1 MSIGPYRTSKRVR
14 TIYSVIA
21 SSNRLDI
28 LRILNSKGPLSYSEL
43 KTLAGFK
50 SKKESGKFAYHLRKL
65 VKQMLVTLN
74 RAERRYT
81 VTNLGRLILNL
92 TRQIEEQSVIES
104 GKIYV
109 RTSREMMEEFKP
121 DKILQALVK
130 EAGMPVDL
138 AQKMTSEAEARL
150 YKFQTSYLTAPL
162 IREIVNALLIE
173 HGYEEYRHKLTRIGL
188 PIHDVT
194 QMLNQHS
201 RSTNGVDSLVT
212 QTSKAVFSEYLLL
225 NQLSRD
231 VTDAHLSGDIHI
243 SNLGVWGLKPD
254 TVFINLNSLPSQGI
268 KVKGKLLNSIH
279 IAQAKN
285 FSESLSNIVLLTTEL
300 SKEINV
306 EIAYNNFI
314 DYIINFID
322 NKISGN
328 IKENIIQ
335 MFKMISQVVADNN
348 SPFVSLNL
356 TTTKDTKK
364 DEKQITKVE
373 KIILDSYESYL
384 QTVAIPKITLI
395 IHIGENNDNAEKEE
409 LLKKIFTINKKGGYI
424 AINGESKNNFSY
436 SGINK
441 SVIKNTAGGN
451 IVLHSVAINLPR
463 LAYESNKDN
472 TYFRAKVNLI
482 LKTAISALS
491 TRRSII
497 DNMIGK
503 GLLPLLNINTGIIS
517 NQKIPLIIN
526 LTGLDEAIDN
536 ILGTKTT
543 EKERG
548 KLAGK
553 ILDTA
558 MEEISNSSKKL
569 GEEFG
574 LSVITDGSG
583 KRFTNIDIEK
593 FGKGRV
599 ITKSNSNEY
608 QQSIILDFNEQ
619 AKINE
624 LYSYIKKYRGGYSIY
639 LDTTNMTMKDFLENY
654 KIISKKIMFFKYCRK
669 LKVCISCALKNTNN
683 TEKCV
688 NCNSTALQE
697 YPVR

>member
-1 MSIGPYRTSKRVR
+1 MPYKTSKRVR

-74 RAERRYT
+74 RSERRYN

-109 RTSREMMEEFKP
+109 RTSKEMMEEFKP

-194 QMLNQHS
+194 QMLKQS
-201 RSTNGVDSLVT
+201 TRSDNGVSSLVT
-212 QTSKAVFSEYLLL
+212 QTSKEVFSEYLLL

-254 TVFINLNSLPSQGI
+254 TVFVNLNSLPTQGI
-268 KVKGKLLNSIH
+268 KVKGKLLSSVKINK
-279 IAQAKN
+279 AEN
-285 FSESLSNIVLLTTEL
+285 FSDSIANMVLLTTEL

-314 DYIINFID
+314 EYITSFVD
-322 NKISGN
+322 NKMSSS
-328 IKENIIQ
+328 KDSLVQ
-335 MFKMISQVVADNN
+335 MFKMISQVVSDDT
-348 SPFVSLNL
+348 SPFVSINLNVQKNSKIDDKQL
-356 TTTKDTKK
+356 TKLYKL
-364 DEKQITKVE
+364 
-373 KIILDSYESYL
+373 ILESYEEYI
-384 QTVAIPKITLI
+384 QTIAIPKITLI
-395 IHIGENNDNAEKEE
+395 LPLSNSQNTEIS
-409 LLKKIFTINKKGGYI
+409 KKVFTIIKKGGYI
-424 AINGESKNNFSY
+424 AMNTDTKNNFSY
-436 SGINK
+436 TGINK
-441 SVIKNTAGGN
+441 SIIKNSAGGN
-451 IVLHSVAINLPR
+451 IILHAVSINLPR
-463 LAYESNKDN
+463 LAYESNKDD

-491 TRRSII
+491 TRREII
-497 DNMIGK
+497 DDMTGK

-517 NQKIPLIIN
+517 SQKIPLVIN
-526 LTGLDEAIDN
+526 FTGLDEAIYSL
-536 ILGTKTT
+536 LGTKSTS
-543 EKERG
+543 KERG

-553 ILDTA
+553 IIDTA
-558 MEEISNSSKKL
+558 MEEITNSGKRL

-574 LSVITDGSG
+574 LSSIVDDSA

-593 FGKGRV
+593 FGKARV
-599 ITKSNSNEY
+599 INKADSREY
-608 QQSIILDFNEQ
+608 QQSIILDLDEQ
-619 AKINE
+619 EKIDEMNG
-624 LYSYIKKYRGGYSIY
+624 YISKFKGGYSVYI
-639 LDTTNMTMKDFLENY
+639 DTSNLTIKNFQEMTNK
-654 KIISKKIMFFKYCRK
+654 ISKKVGFFKYYCK
-669 LKVCISCALKNTNN
+669 LRVCISCAYKNVYN
-683 TEKCV
+683 TEKCS
-688 NCNSTALQE
+688 NCNSTSLQE
-697 YPVR
+697 YPVN

>member
-1 MSIGPYRTSKRVR
+1 MPYKTSKRVR

-21 SSNRLDI
+21 SENRLDI

-74 RAERRYT
+74 RSERRYN

-109 RTSREMMEEFKP
+109 GTSKEMMEEFKP

-194 QMLNQHS
+194 QMLKQS
-201 RSTNGVDSLVT
+201 TRSDNGVSSLVT
-212 QTSKAVFSEYLLL
+212 QTSKEVFSEYLLL

-254 TVFINLNSLPSQGI
+254 TIFVNLSSLPTQGI
-268 KVKGKLLNSIH
+268 KVKGKLLSSVKINK
-279 IAQAKN
+279 AEN
-285 FSESLSNIVLLTTEL
+285 FSDSIANMVLLTTEL

-314 DYIINFID
+314 DYITSFVD
-322 NKISGN
+322 NKMSN
-328 IKENIIQ
+328 SKDSLIQ
-335 MFKMISQVVADNN
+335 MFKMISQVVSDDT
-348 SPFVSLNL
+348 SPFVSINLNVQKNSKIDDKQL
-356 TTTKDTKK
+356 TKLHKL
-364 DEKQITKVE
+364 
-373 KIILDSYESYL
+373 ILESYEEYI
-384 QTVAIPKITLI
+384 QTIAIPKITLI
-395 IHIGENNDNAEKEE
+395 LPLSNSQDTEIS
-409 LLKKIFTINKKGGYI
+409 KKVFTIIKKGGYI
-424 AINGESKNNFSY
+424 AINADTKNNFSY
-436 SGINK
+436 TGINK
-441 SVIKNTAGGN
+441 SMIKNSAGGN
-451 IVLHSVAINLPR
+451 IILHAVSINLPR
-463 LAYESNKDN
+463 LAYESNKDD

-491 TRRSII
+491 TRREII
-497 DNMIGK
+497 DDMTGK

-517 NQKIPLIIN
+517 SQKIPLVIN
-526 LTGLDEAIDN
+526 FTGLDEAIYSL
-536 ILGTKTT
+536 LGTKSSS
-543 EKERG
+543 KERG

-553 ILDTA
+553 IIDTA
-558 MEEISNSSKKL
+558 MEEITNSGKRL

-574 LSVITDGSG
+574 LSSIVDDSA
-583 KRFTNIDIEK
+583 KRFANIDIEK
-593 FGKGRV
+593 FGKARV
-599 ITKSNSNEY
+599 INKANSREY
-608 QQSIILDFNEQ
+608 QQSIILDLDEQ
-619 AKINE
+619 EKIDEMNG
-624 LYSYIKKYRGGYSIY
+624 YISKFKGGYSVYI
-639 LDTTNMTMKDFLENY
+639 DTSNLTIKNFQEMTNK
-654 KIISKKIMFFKYCRK
+654 ISKKVGFFKYHCK
-669 LKVCISCALKNTNN
+669 LRVCISCAYKNVYN
-683 TEKCV
+683 TEKCS
-688 NCNSTALQE
+688 NCNSTSLQE
-697 YPVR
+697 YPVN

>member
-1 MSIGPYRTSKRVR
+1 MPYKTSKRVR

-74 RAERRYT
+74 RSERRYN

-109 RTSREMMEEFKP
+109 RTSKEMMEEFKP

-194 QMLNQHS
+194 QMLKQS
-201 RSTNGVDSLVT
+201 TRSDNGVSSLVT
-212 QTSKAVFSEYLLL
+212 QTSKEVFSEYLLL

-254 TVFINLNSLPSQGI
+254 TVFVNLSSLPSQGI
-268 KVKGKLLNSIH
+268 KVKGKLLSSVKINKAESFSDSI
-279 IAQAKN
+279 
-285 FSESLSNIVLLTTEL
+285 SNMVLLTTEL
-300 SKEINV
+300 SKEINT

-314 DYIINFID
+314 DYITDFVD
-322 NKISGN
+322 NKTSSAKN
-328 IKENIIQ
+328 SLVQ
-335 MFKMISQVVADNN
+335 MFKMISQVVSDDT
-348 SPFVSLNL
+348 SPFVSMNLNVQKNSKIDDKQL
-356 TTTKDTKK
+356 TKLHKL
-364 DEKQITKVE
+364 
-373 KIILDSYESYL
+373 ILESYEEYIQSI
-384 QTVAIPKITLI
+384 AIPKITLI
-395 IHIGENNDNAEKEE
+395 LPLTNSQNPEIS
-409 LLKKIFTINKKGGYI
+409 KKVFTIIKKGGYI
-424 AINGESKNNFSY
+424 AINADTKNNFSY
-436 SGINK
+436 TGINK
-441 SVIKNTAGGN
+441 SMVKNSAGGN
-451 IVLHSVAINLPR
+451 IILHAVSINLPR
-463 LAYESNKDN
+463 LAYESNKDD

-491 TRRSII
+491 TRREII
-497 DNMIGK
+497 DDMTGK

-517 NQKIPLIIN
+517 SQKIPLIIN
-526 LTGLDEAIDN
+526 FTGLDEAIDGL
-536 ILGTKTT
+536 LGTKSTS
-543 EKERG
+543 KERG

-553 ILDTA
+553 IIDTA
-558 MEEISNSSKKL
+558 MEEITNSGKRL
-569 GEEFG
+569 NEEFG
-574 LSVITDGSG
+574 LSSIVDDSAE
-583 KRFTNIDIEK
+583 RFTNIDIEK
-593 FGKGRV
+593 FGKARV
-599 ITKSNSNEY
+599 IKEY
-608 QQSIILDFNEQ
+608 QQSRILDLDEQ
-619 AKINE
+619 EKIDEMN
-624 LYSYIKKYRGGYSIY
+624 SYISKFKGGYSVYI
-639 LDTTNMTMKDFLENY
+639 DTSNSTIKNFQEMTSK
-654 KIISKKIMFFKYCRK
+654 ISKKVGFFKYHCK
-669 LKVCISCALKNTNN
+669 LKVCISCAYKNVYN
-683 TEKCV
+683 TEKCS
-688 NCNSTALQE
+688 NCNSTSLQE
-697 YPVR
+697 YPVN

>member
-1 MSIGPYRTSKRVR
+1 MPYKTSKRVR

-74 RAERRYT
+74 RSERRYN

-109 RTSREMMEEFKP
+109 RTSKEMMEEFKP

-194 QMLNQHS
+194 QMLKQS
-201 RSTNGVDSLVT
+201 TRSDNGVSSLVT
-212 QTSKAVFSEYLLL
+212 QTSKEVFSEYLLL

-254 TVFINLNSLPSQGI
+254 TIFVNLSSLPTQGI
-268 KVKGKLLNSIH
+268 KVKGKLLSSVKINK
-279 IAQAKN
+279 AEN
-285 FSESLSNIVLLTTEL
+285 FSDSIANMVLLTTEL

-314 DYIINFID
+314 DYITSFVD
-322 NKISGN
+322 NKMSSS
-328 IKENIIQ
+328 KDSLIQ
-335 MFKMISQVVADNN
+335 MFKMISQVVSDDT
-348 SPFVSLNL
+348 SPFVSINLNVQKNSKIDDKQL
-356 TTTKDTKK
+356 TKLHKL
-364 DEKQITKVE
+364 
-373 KIILDSYESYL
+373 ILESYEEYI
-384 QTVAIPKITLI
+384 QTIAIPKITLI
-395 IHIGENNDNAEKEE
+395 LPLSNSQDTEIS
-409 LLKKIFTINKKGGYI
+409 KKVFTIIKKGGYI
-424 AINGESKNNFSY
+424 AINADTKNNFSY
-436 SGINK
+436 TGINK
-441 SVIKNTAGGN
+441 SMIKNSAGGN
-451 IVLHSVAINLPR
+451 IILHAVSINLPR
-463 LAYESNKDN
+463 LAYESNKDD

-491 TRRSII
+491 TRREII
-497 DNMIGK
+497 DDMTGK

-517 NQKIPLIIN
+517 SQKIPLVIN
-526 LTGLDEAIDN
+526 FTGLDEAIYSL
-536 ILGTKTT
+536 LGTKSSS
-543 EKERG
+543 KERG

-553 ILDTA
+553 IIDTA
-558 MEEISNSSKKL
+558 MEEITNSGKRL

-574 LSVITDGSG
+574 LSSIVDDSA
-583 KRFTNIDIEK
+583 KRFAYIDIEK
-593 FGKGRV
+593 FGKARV
-599 ITKSNSNEY
+599 INKANSREY
-608 QQSIILDFNEQ
+608 QQSIILDLDEQ
-619 AKINE
+619 EKIDEMNG
-624 LYSYIKKYRGGYSIY
+624 YISKFKGGYSVYI
-639 LDTTNMTMKDFLENY
+639 DTSNSTIKNFQEMTNK
-654 KIISKKIMFFKYCRK
+654 ISKKVGFFKYHCK
-669 LKVCISCALKNTNN
+669 LRVCISCAYKNVYN
-683 TEKCV
+683 TEKCS
-688 NCNSTALQE
+688 NCNSTSLQE
-697 YPVR
+697 YPVN

>member
-1 MSIGPYRTSKRVR
+1 MSTMPYKTSKRVR

-74 RAERRYT
+74 RSERRYN

-109 RTSREMMEEFKP
+109 RTSKEMMEEFKP

-194 QMLNQHS
+194 QMLKQS
-201 RSTNGVDSLVT
+201 TRSDNGVSSLVT
-212 QTSKAVFSEYLLL
+212 QTSKEVFSEYLLL

-231 VTDAHLSGDIHI
+231 VTDKHLSGDIHI

-254 TVFINLNSLPSQGI
+254 TAFVNLSSLPTQGI
-268 KVKGKLLNSIH
+268 KVKGKLLSSVKINKAENLSDSIT
-279 IAQAKN
+279 
-285 FSESLSNIVLLTTEL
+285 NIVLLTTEL

-306 EIAYNNFI
+306 EIAYKNFI
-314 DYIINFID
+314 DYIISFID
-322 NKISGN
+322 NKASN
-328 IKENIIQ
+328 SKDNLVQ
-335 MFKMISQVVADNN
+335 MFKMISQVVSDGT

-356 TTTKDTKK
+356 NVQKNSKI
-364 DEKQITKVE
+364 ENKQLVKLY
-373 KIILDSYESYL
+373 KLILESYEEYI
-384 QTVAIPKITLI
+384 QTIAIPKITLI
-395 IHIGENNDNAEKEE
+395 LPLIDSQNPE
-409 LLKKIFTINKKGGYI
+409 LSKKLFTIIKKGGYI
-424 AINGESKNNFSY
+424 AINNDVKNNFSY
-436 SGINK
+436 TGINK
-441 SVIKNTAGGN
+441 SMIKNSAGGN
-451 IVLHSVAINLPR
+451 IVLHAVSINLPR
-463 LAYESNKDN
+463 LAYESNKDD

-491 TRRSII
+491 TRREII
-497 DNMIGK
+497 DDMTGK

-517 NQKIPLIIN
+517 SQKIPLIIN
-526 LTGLDEAIDN
+526 FTGLDEAIDSL
-536 ILGTKTT
+536 LGTKSTS
-543 EKERG
+543 KERG

-553 ILDTA
+553 IIDTA
-558 MEEISNSSKKL
+558 MEEITNSGKKL
-569 GEEFG
+569 GEELG
-574 LSVITDGSG
+574 LSSIVDDSA
-583 KRFTNIDIEK
+583 KRFIDIDIEK
-593 FGKGRV
+593 FGKARV
-599 ITKSNSNEY
+599 INKSDSKEY
-608 QQSIILDFNEQ
+608 QQSIILDLDEQ
-619 AKINE
+619 EKINE
-624 LYSYIKKYRGGYSIY
+624 VNTYVNKFKGGYSIY
-639 LDTTNMTMKDFLENY
+639 VDTTNSTIKNFQEITN
-654 KIISKKIMFFKYCRK
+654 KISQKIGFFKYHCR
-669 LKVCISCALKNTNN
+669 LKVCISCAYKNIHNA
-683 TEKCV
+683 EKCG
-688 NCNSTALQE
+688 NCNSTSLRE
-697 YPVR
+697 YPVN

>member
-1 MSIGPYRTSKRVR
+1 MPYKTSKRVR

-74 RAERRYT
+74 RSERRYN

-109 RTSREMMEEFKP
+109 RTSKEMMEEFKP

-194 QMLNQHS
+194 QMLKQS
-201 RSTNGVDSLVT
+201 TRSDNGVSSLVT
-212 QTSKAVFSEYLLL
+212 QTSKEVFSEYLLL

-254 TVFINLNSLPSQGI
+254 TIFVNLSSLPTQGI
-268 KVKGKLLNSIH
+268 KVKGKLLSSVKINK
-279 IAQAKN
+279 AEN
-285 FSESLSNIVLLTTEL
+285 FSDSIANMVLLTTEL

-314 DYIINFID
+314 DYITSFVD
-322 NKISGN
+322 NKMSSS
-328 IKENIIQ
+328 KDSLIQ
-335 MFKMISQVVADNN
+335 MFKMISQVVSDDT
-348 SPFVSLNL
+348 SPFVSINLNVQKNSKIDDKQL
-356 TTTKDTKK
+356 TKLHKL
-364 DEKQITKVE
+364 
-373 KIILDSYESYL
+373 ILESYEEYI
-384 QTVAIPKITLI
+384 QTIAIPKITLI
-395 IHIGENNDNAEKEE
+395 LPLSNSQNTEIS
-409 LLKKIFTINKKGGYI
+409 KKVFTIIKKGGYI
-424 AINGESKNNFSY
+424 AINADTKNNFSY
-436 SGINK
+436 TGINK
-441 SVIKNTAGGN
+441 SMIKNSAGGN
-451 IVLHSVAINLPR
+451 IILHAVSINLPR
-463 LAYESNKDN
+463 LAYESNKDD

-491 TRRSII
+491 TRREII
-497 DNMIGK
+497 DDMTGK

-517 NQKIPLIIN
+517 SQKIPLVIN
-526 LTGLDEAIDN
+526 FTGLDEAIYSL
-536 ILGTKTT
+536 LGTKSSS
-543 EKERG
+543 KERG

-553 ILDTA
+553 IIDTA
-558 MEEISNSSKKL
+558 MEEITKSGKRL

-574 LSVITDGSG
+574 LSSIVDDSA
-583 KRFTNIDIEK
+583 KRFANIDIEK
-593 FGKGRV
+593 FGKARV
-599 ITKSNSNEY
+599 INKANSREY
-608 QQSIILDFNEQ
+608 QQSIILDLDEQ
-619 AKINE
+619 EKIDEMNG
-624 LYSYIKKYRGGYSIY
+624 YINKFKGGYSVYI
-639 LDTTNMTMKDFLENY
+639 DTSNSTIKNFQEMTNK
-654 KIISKKIMFFKYCRK
+654 ISKKVGFFKYHCK
-669 LKVCISCALKNTNN
+669 LRVCISCAYKNVYN
-683 TEKCV
+683 TEKCS
-688 NCNSTALQE
+688 NCNSTSLQE
-697 YPVR
+697 YPVN

>member
-1 MSIGPYRTSKRVR
+1 MPYKTSKRVR

-74 RAERRYT
+74 RSERRYN

-109 RTSREMMEEFKP
+109 RTSKEMMEEFKP

-194 QMLNQHS
+194 QMLKQS
-201 RSTNGVDSLVT
+201 TRSDNGVSSLVT
-212 QTSKAVFSEYLLL
+212 QTSKEVFSEYLLL

-254 TVFINLNSLPSQGI
+254 TIFVNLSSLPTQGI
-268 KVKGKLLNSIH
+268 KVKGKLLSSVKINK
-279 IAQAKN
+279 AEN
-285 FSESLSNIVLLTTEL
+285 FSDSIANMVLLTTEL

-314 DYIINFID
+314 DYITSFVD
-322 NKISGN
+322 NKMSSS
-328 IKENIIQ
+328 KDSLIQ
-335 MFKMISQVVADNN
+335 MFKMISQVVSDDT
-348 SPFVSLNL
+348 SPFVSINLNVQKNSKIDDKQL
-356 TTTKDTKK
+356 TKLHKL
-364 DEKQITKVE
+364 
-373 KIILDSYESYL
+373 ILESYEEYI
-384 QTVAIPKITLI
+384 QTIAIPKITLI
-395 IHIGENNDNAEKEE
+395 LPLSNSQDTEIS
-409 LLKKIFTINKKGGYI
+409 KKVFTIIKKGGYI
-424 AINGESKNNFSY
+424 AINADTKNNFSY
-436 SGINK
+436 TGINK
-441 SVIKNTAGGN
+441 SMIKNSAGGN
-451 IVLHSVAINLPR
+451 IILHAVSINLPR
-463 LAYESNKDN
+463 LAYESNKDD

-491 TRRSII
+491 TRREII
-497 DNMIGK
+497 DDMTGK

-517 NQKIPLIIN
+517 SQKIPLVIN
-526 LTGLDEAIDN
+526 FTGLDEAIYSL
-536 ILGTKTT
+536 LGTKSSS
-543 EKERG
+543 KERG

-553 ILDTA
+553 IIDTA
-558 MEEISNSSKKL
+558 MEEITNSGKRL

-574 LSVITDGSG
+574 LSSIVDDSA
-583 KRFTNIDIEK
+583 KRFANIDIEK
-593 FGKGRV
+593 FGKARV
-599 ITKSNSNEY
+599 INKANSREY
-608 QQSIILDFNEQ
+608 QQSIILDLDEQ
-619 AKINE
+619 ERIDEMNG
-624 LYSYIKKYRGGYSIY
+624 YISKFKGGYSVYI
-639 LDTTNMTMKDFLENY
+639 DTSNSTIKNFQEMTNK
-654 KIISKKIMFFKYCRK
+654 ISKKVGFFKYHCK
-669 LKVCISCALKNTNN
+669 LRVCISCAYKNVYN
-683 TEKCV
+683 TEKCS
-688 NCNSTALQE
+688 NCNSTSLQE
-697 YPVR
+697 YPVN

>member
-1 MSIGPYRTSKRVR
+1 MPYKTSKRVR

-74 RAERRYT
+74 RSERRYN

-109 RTSREMMEEFKP
+109 RTSKEMMEEFKP

-194 QMLNQHS
+194 QMLKQS
-201 RSTNGVDSLVT
+201 TRSDNGVSSLVT
-212 QTSKAVFSEYLLL
+212 QTSKEVFSEYLLL

-254 TVFINLNSLPSQGI
+254 TVFVNLSSLPTQGI
-268 KVKGKLLNSIH
+268 KVKGKLLSSVKINK
-279 IAQAKN
+279 AEN
-285 FSESLSNIVLLTTEL
+285 FSDSIANIVLLTTEL

-314 DYIINFID
+314 EYITSFVD
-322 NKISGN
+322 NKTASS
-328 IKENIIQ
+328 KDSLVQ
-335 MFKMISQVVADNN
+335 MFKMISQVVSDDT
-348 SPFVSLNL
+348 SPFVSINLNVQKNSKIDDKQL
-356 TTTKDTKK
+356 TKLHKW
-364 DEKQITKVE
+364 
-373 KIILDSYESYL
+373 ILDSYEEYI
-384 QTVAIPKITLI
+384 QTIAIPKITLI
-395 IHIGENNDNAEKEE
+395 LPLIDSE
-409 LLKKIFTINKKGGYI
+409 LSKKVFTIIKKGGYI
-424 AINGESKNNFSY
+424 AINTDVKNNFSY
-436 SGINK
+436 TGINK
-441 SVIKNTAGGN
+441 SMIKNSAGGN
-451 IVLHSVAINLPR
+451 IILHAVSINLPR
-463 LAYESNKDN
+463 LAYESNKDD

-491 TRRSII
+491 TRREII
-497 DNMIGK
+497 DDMTCK

-517 NQKIPLIIN
+517 SQKIPLIIN
-526 LTGLDEAIDN
+526 FTGLDEAIDGL
-536 ILGTKTT
+536 LGTKSTL
-543 EKERG
+543 KERG

-553 ILDTA
+553 IIDTA
-558 MEEISNSSKKL
+558 MEEITNSGKKL

-574 LSVITDGSG
+574 LSSIGDDSA

-593 FGKGRV
+593 FGKARV
-599 ITKSNSNEY
+599 INNSDSKEY
-608 QQSIILDFNEQ
+608 QQSIILDLDEQ
-619 AKINE
+619 ERIDEIN
-624 LYSYIKKYRGGYSIY
+624 SYVNKFKGGYSVYVETSNSTVKNFQEI
-639 LDTTNMTMKDFLENY
+639 TNK
-654 KIISKKIMFFKYCRK
+654 ISKKIGFFKYHCK
-669 LKVCISCALKNTNN
+669 LKVCIACAHKNIYN
-683 TEKCV
+683 TEKCS
-688 NCNSTALQE
+688 NCNSTSLQE
-697 YPVR
+697 YPVN

>member
-1 MSIGPYRTSKRVR
+1 MPYKTSKRVR

-74 RAERRYT
+74 RSERRYN

-109 RTSREMMEEFKP
+109 RTSKEMMEEFKP

-194 QMLNQHS
+194 QMLKQS
-201 RSTNGVDSLVT
+201 TRSDNGVSSLVT
-212 QTSKAVFSEYLLL
+212 QTSKEVFSEYLLL

-254 TVFINLNSLPSQGI
+254 TIFVNLSSLPTQGI
-268 KVKGKLLNSIH
+268 KIKGKLLSSVKINK
-279 IAQAKN
+279 AEN
-285 FSESLSNIVLLTTEL
+285 FSDSIANMVLLTTEL

-314 DYIINFID
+314 DYITSFVD
-322 NKISGN
+322 NKMSN
-328 IKENIIQ
+328 SKDSLIQ
-335 MFKMISQVVADNN
+335 MFEMISQVVSDDT
-348 SPFVSLNL
+348 SPFVSINLNVQKNSKIDDKQL
-356 TTTKDTKK
+356 TKLHKL
-364 DEKQITKVE
+364 
-373 KIILDSYESYL
+373 ILESYEEYI
-384 QTVAIPKITLI
+384 QTIAIPKITLI
-395 IHIGENNDNAEKEE
+395 LPLSNSQDTEIS
-409 LLKKIFTINKKGGYI
+409 KKVFTIIKKGGYI
-424 AINGESKNNFSY
+424 AINADTKNNFSY
-436 SGINK
+436 TGINK
-441 SVIKNTAGGN
+441 SIIKNSAGGN
-451 IVLHSVAINLPR
+451 IILHAVSINLPR
-463 LAYESNKDN
+463 LAYESNKDD

-491 TRRSII
+491 TRREII
-497 DNMIGK
+497 DDMTGK

-517 NQKIPLIIN
+517 SQKIPLVIN
-526 LTGLDEAIDN
+526 FTGLDEAIYSL
-536 ILGTKTT
+536 LGTKSSS
-543 EKERG
+543 KERG

-553 ILDTA
+553 IIDTA
-558 MEEISNSSKKL
+558 MEENTNSGKRL

-574 LSVITDGSG
+574 LSSIVDDSA
-583 KRFTNIDIEK
+583 KRFANIDIGK
-593 FGKGRV
+593 FGKARV
-599 ITKSNSNEY
+599 INKANSREY
-608 QQSIILDFNEQ
+608 QQSIILDLDEQ
-619 AKINE
+619 ERIDEMNG
-624 LYSYIKKYRGGYSIY
+624 YISKFKGGYSVYI
-639 LDTTNMTMKDFLENY
+639 DTSNSTIKNFQEMTNK
-654 KIISKKIMFFKYCRK
+654 ISKKVGFFKYHCK
-669 LKVCISCALKNTNN
+669 LRVCISCAYKNVYN
-683 TEKCV
+683 TEKCS
-688 NCNSTALQE
+688 NCNSTSLQE
-697 YPVR
+697 YPVN

>member
-1 MSIGPYRTSKRVR
+1 MPYKTSKRVR

-74 RAERRYT
+74 RSERRYN

-109 RTSREMMEEFKP
+109 RTSKEMMEEFKP

-194 QMLNQHS
+194 QMLKQS
-201 RSTNGVDSLVT
+201 TRSDNGVSSLVT
-212 QTSKAVFSEYLLL
+212 QTSKEVFSEYLLL

-254 TVFINLNSLPSQGI
+254 TAFVNLSSLPVQGI
-268 KVKGKLLNSIH
+268 KVKGKLLSSVKINK
-279 IAQAKN
+279 AEN
-285 FSESLSNIVLLTTEL
+285 FSDSIANIVLLTTEL
-300 SKEINV
+300 SKEINI

-322 NKISGN
+322 NKASN
-328 IKENIIQ
+328 SKDSLVQ
-335 MFKMISQVVADNN
+335 MFKMISQVVSDGT

-356 TTTKDTKK
+356 NVQKNSKI
-364 DEKQITKVE
+364 ENKQLVKLY
-373 KIILDSYESYL
+373 KLILESYEEYI
-384 QTVAIPKITLI
+384 QTIAIPKITLI
-395 IHIGENNDNAEKEE
+395 LPLIDSKNPE
-409 LLKKIFTINKKGGYI
+409 LSKKLFTIIKKGGYI
-424 AINGESKNNFSY
+424 AINNDVKNNFSY
-436 SGINK
+436 TGINK
-441 SVIKNTAGGN
+441 SMIKNSAGGN
-451 IVLHSVAINLPR
+451 IVLHAVSINLPR
-463 LAYESNKDN
+463 LAYESNKDD

-491 TRRSII
+491 TRREII
-497 DNMIGK
+497 DDMTGK

-517 NQKIPLIIN
+517 SQKIPLIIN
-526 LTGLDEAIDN
+526 FTGLDEAIDSL
-536 ILGTKTT
+536 LGTKSTS
-543 EKERG
+543 KERG
-548 KLAGK
+548 KLSGK
-553 ILDTA
+553 IIDTA
-558 MEEISNSSKKL
+558 MEEITNSGKKL

-574 LSVITDGSG
+574 LSSIVDDSA
-583 KRFTNIDIEK
+583 KRFTDIDIEK
-593 FGKGRV
+593 FGKARV
-599 ITKSNSNEY
+599 INKSDSKEY
-608 QQSIILDFNEQ
+608 QQSIILDLDEQ
-619 AKINE
+619 EKINE
-624 LYSYIKKYRGGYSIY
+624 VNTYVNKFKGGYSVYI
-639 LDTTNMTMKDFLENY
+639 DTTNSTIKNFQEITN
-654 KIISKKIMFFKYCRK
+654 KISQKIGFFKYHCK
-669 LKVCISCALKNTNN
+669 LKVCISCAYKNIHN
-683 TEKCV
+683 TEKCS
-688 NCNSTALQE
+688 NCNSTSLQE
-697 YPVR
+697 YPVN

>member
-1 MSIGPYRTSKRVR
+1 MPYKTSKRVR

-74 RAERRYT
+74 RSERRYN

-109 RTSREMMEEFKP
+109 RTSKEMMEEFKP

-194 QMLNQHS
+194 QMLKQS
-201 RSTNGVDSLVT
+201 TRSDNGVSSLVT
-212 QTSKAVFSEYLLL
+212 QTSKEVFSEYLLL

-254 TVFINLNSLPSQGI
+254 TIFVNLSSLPTQGI
-268 KVKGKLLNSIH
+268 KVKGKLLSSVKINK
-279 IAQAKN
+279 AEN
-285 FSESLSNIVLLTTEL
+285 FSDSIANMVLLTTEL

-314 DYIINFID
+314 DYITSFVD
-322 NKISGN
+322 NKMSN
-328 IKENIIQ
+328 SKDSLIQ
-335 MFKMISQVVADNN
+335 MFKMISQVVSDDT
-348 SPFVSLNL
+348 SPFVSINLNVQKNSKIDDKQL
-356 TTTKDTKK
+356 TKLHKL
-364 DEKQITKVE
+364 
-373 KIILDSYESYL
+373 ILESYEEYI
-384 QTVAIPKITLI
+384 QTIAIPKITLI
-395 IHIGENNDNAEKEE
+395 LPLSNSQDTEIS
-409 LLKKIFTINKKGGYI
+409 KKVFTIIKKGGYI
-424 AINGESKNNFSY
+424 AINADTKNNFSY
-436 SGINK
+436 TGINK
-441 SVIKNTAGGN
+441 SMIKNSAGGN
-451 IVLHSVAINLPR
+451 IILHAVSINLPR
-463 LAYESNKDN
+463 LAYESNKDD

-491 TRRSII
+491 TRREII
-497 DNMIGK
+497 DDMTGK

-517 NQKIPLIIN
+517 SQKIPLVIN
-526 LTGLDEAIDN
+526 FTGLDEAIYSL
-536 ILGTKTT
+536 LGTKSSS
-543 EKERG
+543 KERG

-553 ILDTA
+553 IIDTA
-558 MEEISNSSKKL
+558 MEEITNSGKRL

-574 LSVITDGSG
+574 LSSIVDDSA
-583 KRFTNIDIEK
+583 KRFANIDIEK
-593 FGKGRV
+593 FGKARV
-599 ITKSNSNEY
+599 INKANSREY
-608 QQSIILDFNEQ
+608 QQSIILDLDEQ
-619 AKINE
+619 EKIDEMNG
-624 LYSYIKKYRGGYSIY
+624 YISKFKGGYSVYI
-639 LDTTNMTMKDFLENY
+639 DTSNSTIKNFQEMTNK
-654 KIISKKIMFFKYCRK
+654 ISKKVGFFKYHCK
-669 LKVCISCALKNTNN
+669 LRVCISCAYKNVYN
-683 TEKCV
+683 TEKCS
-688 NCNSTALQE
+688 NCNSTSLQE
-697 YPVR
+697 YPVN

>member
-1 MSIGPYRTSKRVR
+1 MPYKTSKRVR

-74 RAERRYT
+74 RSERRYN

-109 RTSREMMEEFKP
+109 RTSKEMMEEFKP

-194 QMLNQHS
+194 QMLKQS
-201 RSTNGVDSLVT
+201 TRSDNGVSSLVT
-212 QTSKAVFSEYLLL
+212 QTSKEVFSEYLLL

-254 TVFINLNSLPSQGI
+254 TIFVNLSSLPTQGI
-268 KVKGKLLNSIH
+268 KVKGKLLSSVKINK
-279 IAQAKN
+279 AEN
-285 FSESLSNIVLLTTEL
+285 FSDSIANMVLLTTEL

-314 DYIINFID
+314 DYITSFVD
-322 NKISGN
+322 NKMSN
-328 IKENIIQ
+328 SKDSLIQ
-335 MFKMISQVVADNN
+335 MFKMISQVVSDDT
-348 SPFVSLNL
+348 SPFVSINLNVQKNSKIDDKQL
-356 TTTKDTKK
+356 TKLHKL
-364 DEKQITKVE
+364 
-373 KIILDSYESYL
+373 ILESYEEYI
-384 QTVAIPKITLI
+384 QTIAIPKITLI
-395 IHIGENNDNAEKEE
+395 LPLSNSQNTEIS
-409 LLKKIFTINKKGGYI
+409 KKVFTIIKKGGYI
-424 AINGESKNNFSY
+424 AINADTKNNFSY
-436 SGINK
+436 TGINK
-441 SVIKNTAGGN
+441 SMIKNSAGGN
-451 IVLHSVAINLPR
+451 IILHAVSINLPR
-463 LAYESNKDN
+463 LAYESNKDD

-491 TRRSII
+491 TRREII
-497 DNMIGK
+497 DDMTGK

-517 NQKIPLIIN
+517 SQKIPLVIN
-526 LTGLDEAIDN
+526 FTGLDEAIYSL
-536 ILGTKTT
+536 LGTKSSS
-543 EKERG
+543 KERG

-553 ILDTA
+553 IIDTA
-558 MEEISNSSKKL
+558 MEEITNSGKRL

-574 LSVITDGSG
+574 LSSIVDDSA
-583 KRFTNIDIEK
+583 KRFANIDIEK
-593 FGKGRV
+593 FGKARV
-599 ITKSNSNEY
+599 INKANSREY
-608 QQSIILDFNEQ
+608 QQSIILDLDEQ
-619 AKINE
+619 EKIDEMNG
-624 LYSYIKKYRGGYSIY
+624 YINKFKGGYSVYI
-639 LDTTNMTMKDFLENY
+639 DTSNSTIKNFQEMTNK
-654 KIISKKIMFFKYCRK
+654 ISKKVGFFKYHCK
-669 LKVCISCALKNTNN
+669 LRVCISCAYKNVYN
-683 TEKCV
+683 TEKCS
-688 NCNSTALQE
+688 NCNSTSLQE
-697 YPVR
+697 YPVN

>member
-1 MSIGPYRTSKRVR
+1 MPYKTSKRVR

-74 RAERRYT
+74 RSERRYN

-109 RTSREMMEEFKP
+109 RTSKEMMEEFKP

-194 QMLNQHS
+194 QMLKQS
-201 RSTNGVDSLVT
+201 TRSDNGVSSLVT
-212 QTSKAVFSEYLLL
+212 QTSKEVFSEYLLL

-254 TVFINLNSLPSQGI
+254 TIFVNLSSLPTQGI
-268 KVKGKLLNSIH
+268 KIKGKLLSSVKINK
-279 IAQAKN
+279 AEN
-285 FSESLSNIVLLTTEL
+285 FSDSIANMVLLTTEL

-314 DYIINFID
+314 DYITSFVD
-322 NKISGN
+322 NKMSSS
-328 IKENIIQ
+328 KDSLIQ
-335 MFKMISQVVADNN
+335 MFKMISQVVSDDT
-348 SPFVSLNL
+348 SPFVSINLNVQKNSKIDDKQL
-356 TTTKDTKK
+356 TKLHKL
-364 DEKQITKVE
+364 
-373 KIILDSYESYL
+373 ILESYEEYI
-384 QTVAIPKITLI
+384 QTIAIPKITLI
-395 IHIGENNDNAEKEE
+395 LPLSNSQDTEIS
-409 LLKKIFTINKKGGYI
+409 KKVFTIIKKGGYI
-424 AINGESKNNFSY
+424 AINADTKNNFSY
-436 SGINK
+436 TGINK
-441 SVIKNTAGGN
+441 SMIKNSAGGN
-451 IVLHSVAINLPR
+451 IILHAVSINLPR
-463 LAYESNKDN
+463 LAYESNKDD

-491 TRRSII
+491 TRREII
-497 DNMIGK
+497 DDMTGK

-517 NQKIPLIIN
+517 SQKIPLVIN
-526 LTGLDEAIDN
+526 FTGLDEAIYSL
-536 ILGTKTT
+536 LGTKSSS
-543 EKERG
+543 KERG

-553 ILDTA
+553 IIDTA
-558 MEEISNSSKKL
+558 MEEITNSGKRL

-574 LSVITDGSG
+574 LSSIVDDSA
-583 KRFTNIDIEK
+583 KRFANIDIEK
-593 FGKGRV
+593 FGKARV
-599 ITKSNSNEY
+599 INKANSREY
-608 QQSIILDFNEQ
+608 QQSIILDLDEQ
-619 AKINE
+619 EKIDEMNG
-624 LYSYIKKYRGGYSIY
+624 YISKFKGGYSVYI
-639 LDTTNMTMKDFLENY
+639 DTSNSTIKNFQEMTNK
-654 KIISKKIMFFKYCRK
+654 ISKKVGFFKYHCK
-669 LKVCISCALKNTNN
+669 LRVCISCAYKNVYN
-683 TEKCV
+683 TEKCS
-688 NCNSTALQE
+688 NCNSTSLQE
-697 YPVR
+697 YPVN

>member
-1 MSIGPYRTSKRVR
+1 MPYKTSKRVR

-74 RAERRYT
+74 RSERRYN

-109 RTSREMMEEFKP
+109 RTSKEMMEEFKP

-194 QMLNQHS
+194 QMLKQS
-201 RSTNGVDSLVT
+201 TRSDNGVSSLVT
-212 QTSKAVFSEYLLL
+212 QTSKEVFSEYLLL

-254 TVFINLNSLPSQGI
+254 TIFVNLSSLPTQGI
-268 KVKGKLLNSIH
+268 KVKGKLLSSVKINK
-279 IAQAKN
+279 AEN
-285 FSESLSNIVLLTTEL
+285 FSDSIANMVLLTTEL

-314 DYIINFID
+314 DYITSFVD
-322 NKISGN
+322 NKMSN
-328 IKENIIQ
+328 SKDSLIQ
-335 MFKMISQVVADNN
+335 MFKMISQVVSDDT
-348 SPFVSLNL
+348 SPFVSINLNVQKNSKIDDKQL
-356 TTTKDTKK
+356 TKLHKL
-364 DEKQITKVE
+364 
-373 KIILDSYESYL
+373 ILESYEEYI
-384 QTVAIPKITLI
+384 QTIAIPKITLI
-395 IHIGENNDNAEKEE
+395 LPLSNSQNTEIS
-409 LLKKIFTINKKGGYI
+409 KKVFTIIKKGGYI
-424 AINGESKNNFSY
+424 AINADTKNNFSY
-436 SGINK
+436 TGINK
-441 SVIKNTAGGN
+441 SMIKNSAGGN
-451 IVLHSVAINLPR
+451 IILHAVSINLPR
-463 LAYESNKDN
+463 LAYESNKDD

-491 TRRSII
+491 TRREII
-497 DNMIGK
+497 DDMTGK

-517 NQKIPLIIN
+517 SQKIPLVIN
-526 LTGLDEAIDN
+526 FTGLDEAIYSL
-536 ILGTKTT
+536 LGTKSSS
-543 EKERG
+543 KERG

-553 ILDTA
+553 IIDTA
-558 MEEISNSSKKL
+558 MEEITNSGKRL

-574 LSVITDGSG
+574 LSSIVDDSA
-583 KRFTNIDIEK
+583 KRFANIDIEK
-593 FGKGRV
+593 FGKARV
-599 ITKSNSNEY
+599 INKANSREY
-608 QQSIILDFNEQ
+608 QQSIILDLDEQ
-619 AKINE
+619 EKIDEMNG
-624 LYSYIKKYRGGYSIY
+624 YISKFKGGYSVYI
-639 LDTTNMTMKDFLENY
+639 DTSNSTIKNFQEMTNK
-654 KIISKKIMFFKYCRK
+654 ISKKVGFFKYHCK
-669 LKVCISCALKNTNN
+669 LRVCISCAYKNVYN
-683 TEKCV
+683 TEKCS
-688 NCNSTALQE
+688 NCNSTSLQE
-697 YPVR
+697 YPVN

>member
-1 MSIGPYRTSKRVR
+1 MPYKTSKRVR

-74 RAERRYT
+74 RSERRYN

-109 RTSREMMEEFKP
+109 RTSKEMMEEFKP

-194 QMLNQHS
+194 QMLKQS
-201 RSTNGVDSLVT
+201 TRSDNSVSSLVT
-212 QTSKAVFSEYLLL
+212 QTSKEVFSEYLLL

-254 TVFINLNSLPSQGI
+254 TIFVNLNSLPTQGI
-268 KVKGKLLNSIH
+268 KVKGKLLNSVKINKAESFSDS
-279 IAQAKN
+279 IA
-285 FSESLSNIVLLTTEL
+285 NIVLLTTEL
-300 SKEINV
+300 SKEINT

-314 DYIINFID
+314 EYIISFSD
-322 NKISGN
+322 NKAVNS
-328 IKENIIQ
+328 KESILQ
-335 MFKMISQVVADNN
+335 MFKMISQI
-348 SPFVSLNL
+348 VSEESNPCVSINL
-356 TTTKDTKK
+356 AIQKNIKI
-364 DEKQITKVE
+364 DEKQLSKLY
-373 KIILDSYESYL
+373 KLILESYEDYI

-395 IHIGENNDNAEKEE
+395 IPSIGLQNTE
-409 LLKKIFTINKKGGYI
+409 LSKKLFGIIKKGGYI
-424 AINGESKNNFSY
+424 AISNDAKSNFSY
-436 SGINK
+436 TGINK
-441 SVIKNTAGGN
+441 SIIKNSAGGN
-451 IVLHSVAINLPR
+451 IVLHAVSINLPR
-463 LAYESNKDN
+463 LAYESNKDD

-482 LKTAISALS
+482 LKTAISALA
-491 TRRSII
+491 TRREII
-497 DNMIGK
+497 DDMIGK

-526 LTGLDEAIDN
+526 LTGLDEAIDSL
-536 ILGTKTT
+536 LGTKSTA
-543 EKERG
+543 KERG

-553 ILDTA
+553 IVDTA
-558 MEEISNSSKKL
+558 MEEISNSGKKL

-574 LSVITDGSG
+574 LSLIADDSA
-583 KRFTNIDIEK
+583 KRFTNIDIDK

-599 ITKSNSNEY
+599 ITKSESKEY
-608 QQSIILDFNEQ
+608 QQSIILSLEEPERIEEIYTYMNKF
-619 AKINE
+619 K
-624 LYSYIKKYRGGYSIY
+624 GGHSIY
-639 LDTTNMTMKDFLENY
+639 LDVSNSTIKNFLDITNKV
-654 KIISKKIMFFKYCRK
+654 SKKANFFKYYCK
-669 LKVCISCALKNTNN
+669 LKVCIACASKNVYN
-683 TEKCV
+683 TEKCS
-688 NCNSTALQE
+688 NCNSTSLQE

>member
-1 MSIGPYRTSKRVR
+1 MPYKTSKRVR

-74 RAERRYT
+74 RSERRYN

-109 RTSREMMEEFKP
+109 RTSKEMMEEFKP

-194 QMLNQHS
+194 QMLKQS
-201 RSTNGVDSLVT
+201 TRSDNGVSSLVT
-212 QTSKAVFSEYLLL
+212 QTSKEVFSEYLLL

-254 TVFINLNSLPSQGI
+254 TIFVNLSSLPTQGI
-268 KVKGKLLNSIH
+268 KVKGKLLSSVKINK
-279 IAQAKN
+279 AEN
-285 FSESLSNIVLLTTEL
+285 FSDSIANMVLLTTEL

-314 DYIINFID
+314 DYITSFVD
-322 NKISGN
+322 NKMSSS
-328 IKENIIQ
+328 KDSLIQ
-335 MFKMISQVVADNN
+335 MFKMISQVVSDDT
-348 SPFVSLNL
+348 SPFVSINLNVQKNSKIDDKQL
-356 TTTKDTKK
+356 TKLHKL
-364 DEKQITKVE
+364 
-373 KIILDSYESYL
+373 ILESYEEYI
-384 QTVAIPKITLI
+384 QTIAIPKITLI
-395 IHIGENNDNAEKEE
+395 LPLSNSQDTEIS
-409 LLKKIFTINKKGGYI
+409 KKVFTIIKKGGYI
-424 AINGESKNNFSY
+424 AINADTKNNFSY
-436 SGINK
+436 TGINK
-441 SVIKNTAGGN
+441 SMIKNSAGGN
-451 IVLHSVAINLPR
+451 IILHAVSINLPR
-463 LAYESNKDN
+463 LAYESNKDD

-491 TRRSII
+491 TRREII
-497 DNMIGK
+497 DDMTGK

-517 NQKIPLIIN
+517 SQKIPLVIN
-526 LTGLDEAIDN
+526 FTGLDEAIYSL
-536 ILGTKTT
+536 LGTKSSS
-543 EKERG
+543 KERG

-553 ILDTA
+553 IIDTA
-558 MEEISNSSKKL
+558 MEEITNSGKRL

-574 LSVITDGSG
+574 LSSIVDDSA
-583 KRFTNIDIEK
+583 KRFANIDIEK
-593 FGKGRV
+593 FGKARV
-599 ITKSNSNEY
+599 INKANSREY
-608 QQSIILDFNEQ
+608 QQSIILDLDEQ
-619 AKINE
+619 EKIDEMNG
-624 LYSYIKKYRGGYSIY
+624 YISKFKGGYSVYI
-639 LDTTNMTMKDFLENY
+639 DTSNSTIKNFQEMTNK
-654 KIISKKIMFFKYCRK
+654 ISKKVGFFKYHCK
-669 LKVCISCALKNTNN
+669 LRVCISCAYKNVYN
-683 TEKCV
+683 TEKCS
-688 NCNSTALQE
+688 NCNSTSLEE
-697 YPVR
+697 YPVN

>member
-1 MSIGPYRTSKRVR
+1 MPYKTSKRVR

-74 RAERRYT
+74 RSERRYN

-109 RTSREMMEEFKP
+109 RTSKEMMEEFKP

-194 QMLNQHS
+194 QMLKQS
-201 RSTNGVDSLVT
+201 TRSDNGVSSLVT
-212 QTSKAVFSEYLLL
+212 QTSKEVFSEYLLL

-254 TVFINLNSLPSQGI
+254 TIFVNLSSLPTQGI
-268 KVKGKLLNSIH
+268 KVKGKLLSSVKINK
-279 IAQAKN
+279 AEN
-285 FSESLSNIVLLTTEL
+285 FSDSIANMVLLTTEL

-314 DYIINFID
+314 DYITSFVD
-322 NKISGN
+322 NKMSSS
-328 IKENIIQ
+328 KDSLIQ
-335 MFKMISQVVADNN
+335 MFKMISQVVSDDT
-348 SPFVSLNL
+348 SPFVSINLNVQKNSKIDDKQL
-356 TTTKDTKK
+356 TKLHKL
-364 DEKQITKVE
+364 
-373 KIILDSYESYL
+373 ILESYEEYI
-384 QTVAIPKITLI
+384 QTIAIPKITLI
-395 IHIGENNDNAEKEE
+395 LPLSNSQDTEIS
-409 LLKKIFTINKKGGYI
+409 KKVFTIIKKGGYI
-424 AINGESKNNFSY
+424 AINADTKNNFSY
-436 SGINK
+436 TGINK
-441 SVIKNTAGGN
+441 SMIKNSAGGN
-451 IVLHSVAINLPR
+451 IILHAVSINLPR
-463 LAYESNKDN
+463 LAYESNKDD

-491 TRRSII
+491 TRREII
-497 DNMIGK
+497 DDMTGK

-517 NQKIPLIIN
+517 SQKIPLVIN
-526 LTGLDEAIDN
+526 FTGLDEAIYSL
-536 ILGTKTT
+536 LGTKSSS
-543 EKERG
+543 KERG

-553 ILDTA
+553 IIDTA
-558 MEEISNSSKKL
+558 MEEITKSGKRL

-574 LSVITDGSG
+574 LSSIVDDSA
-583 KRFTNIDIEK
+583 KRFANIDIEK
-593 FGKGRV
+593 FGKARV
-599 ITKSNSNEY
+599 INKANSREY
-608 QQSIILDFNEQ
+608 QQSIILDLDEQ
-619 AKINE
+619 EKIDEMNG
-624 LYSYIKKYRGGYSIY
+624 YINKFKGGYSVYI
-639 LDTTNMTMKDFLENY
+639 DTSNSTIKNFQEMTNK
-654 KIISKKIMFFKYCRK
+654 ISKKVGFFKYHCK
-669 LKVCISCALKNTNN
+669 LRVCISCAYKNVYN
-683 TEKCV
+683 TEKCS
-688 NCNSTALQE
+688 NCNSTSLQE
-697 YPVR
+697 YPVN

>member
-1 MSIGPYRTSKRVR
+1 MPYRTSKRVR

-74 RAERRYT
+74 RSERRYN

-109 RTSREMMEEFKP
+109 RTSKEMMEEFKP

-194 QMLNQHS
+194 QMLKQS
-201 RSTNGVDSLVT
+201 TRSDNSVSSLVT
-212 QTSKAVFSEYLLL
+212 QTSKEVFSEYLLL

-254 TVFINLNSLPSQGI
+254 TIFVNLNSLPTQGI
-268 KVKGKLLNSIH
+268 KVKGKLLNSVKINKAESFSDS
-279 IAQAKN
+279 IA
-285 FSESLSNIVLLTTEL
+285 NIVLLTTEL
-300 SKEINV
+300 SKEINT

-314 DYIINFID
+314 EYIISFSD
-322 NKISGN
+322 NKAVNS
-328 IKENIIQ
+328 KESILQ
-335 MFKMISQVVADNN
+335 MFKMISQI
-348 SPFVSLNL
+348 VSEESNPCVSINL
-356 TTTKDTKK
+356 AIQKNIKI
-364 DEKQITKVE
+364 DEKQLSKLY
-373 KIILDSYESYL
+373 KLILESYEDYI

-395 IHIGENNDNAEKEE
+395 IPSIGLQNTE
-409 LLKKIFTINKKGGYI
+409 LSKKLFGIIKKGGYI
-424 AINGESKNNFSY
+424 AISNDAKSNFSY
-436 SGINK
+436 TGINK
-441 SVIKNTAGGN
+441 SIIKNSAGGN
-451 IVLHSVAINLPR
+451 IVLHAVSINLPR
-463 LAYESNKDN
+463 LAYESNKDD

-482 LKTAISALS
+482 LKTGISALS
-491 TRRSII
+491 TRREII
-497 DNMIGK
+497 DDMIGK

-526 LTGLDEAIDN
+526 LTGLDEAIDSL
-536 ILGTKTT
+536 LGTKSTA
-543 EKERG
+543 KERG

-553 ILDTA
+553 IVDTA
-558 MEEISNSSKKL
+558 MEEISNSGKKL

-574 LSVITDGSG
+574 LSLIADDSA
-583 KRFTNIDIEK
+583 KRFTNIDIDK

-599 ITKSNSNEY
+599 ITKSESKEY
-608 QQSIILDFNEQ
+608 QQSIILSLEEPERIEEIYTYMNKF
-619 AKINE
+619 K
-624 LYSYIKKYRGGYSIY
+624 GGHSIY
-639 LDTTNMTMKDFLENY
+639 LDVSNSTIKNFLDITNKV
-654 KIISKKIMFFKYCRK
+654 SKKANFFKYYCK
-669 LKVCISCALKNTNN
+669 LKVCIACASKNVYN
-683 TEKCV
+683 TEKCS
-688 NCNSTALQE
+688 NCNSTSLQE

>member
-1 MSIGPYRTSKRVR
+1 MPYKTSKRVR

-74 RAERRYT
+74 RSERRYN

-109 RTSREMMEEFKP
+109 RTSKEMMEEFKP

-194 QMLNQHS
+194 QMLKQS
-201 RSTNGVDSLVT
+201 TRSDNGVSSLVT
-212 QTSKAVFSEYLLL
+212 QTSKEVFSEYLLL

-254 TVFINLNSLPSQGI
+254 TVFVNLNSLPTQGI
-268 KVKGKLLNSIH
+268 KVKGKLLSSVKINK
-279 IAQAKN
+279 AEN
-285 FSESLSNIVLLTTEL
+285 FSDSIANMVLLTTEL

-314 DYIINFID
+314 EYITSFVD
-322 NKISGN
+322 NKMSSS
-328 IKENIIQ
+328 KDSLVQ
-335 MFKMISQVVADNN
+335 MFKMISQVVSDDT
-348 SPFVSLNL
+348 SPFVSINLNVQKNSKIDDKQL
-356 TTTKDTKK
+356 TKLYKL
-364 DEKQITKVE
+364 
-373 KIILDSYESYL
+373 ILESYEEYI
-384 QTVAIPKITLI
+384 QTIAIPKITLI
-395 IHIGENNDNAEKEE
+395 LPLSNSQNTEIS
-409 LLKKIFTINKKGGYI
+409 KKVFTIIKKGGYI
-424 AINGESKNNFSY
+424 AMNTDTKNNFSY
-436 SGINK
+436 TGINK
-441 SVIKNTAGGN
+441 SIIKNSAGGN
-451 IVLHSVAINLPR
+451 IILHAVSINLPR
-463 LAYESNKDN
+463 LAYESNKDD

-491 TRRSII
+491 TRREII
-497 DNMIGK
+497 DDMTGK

-517 NQKIPLIIN
+517 SQKIPLVIN
-526 LTGLDEAIDN
+526 FTGLDEAIYSL
-536 ILGTKTT
+536 LGTKSTS
-543 EKERG
+543 KERG

-553 ILDTA
+553 IIDTA
-558 MEEISNSSKKL
+558 MEEITNSGKRL

-574 LSVITDGSG
+574 LSSIVDDSA

-593 FGKGRV
+593 FGKARV
-599 ITKSNSNEY
+599 INKADSREY
-608 QQSIILDFNEQ
+608 QQSIILDLDEQ
-619 AKINE
+619 EKIDEMNG
-624 LYSYIKKYRGGYSIY
+624 YISKFKGGYSVYI
-639 LDTTNMTMKDFLENY
+639 DTSNLTIKNFQEMTNN
-654 KIISKKIMFFKYCRK
+654 ISKKVGFFKYYCK
-669 LKVCISCALKNTNN
+669 LRVCISCAYKNVYN
-683 TEKCV
+683 TEKCS
-688 NCNSTALQE
+688 NCNSTSLQE
-697 YPVR
+697 YPVN

>member
-1 MSIGPYRTSKRVR
+1 MPYKTSKRVR

-74 RAERRYT
+74 RSERRYN

-109 RTSREMMEEFKP
+109 RTSKEMMEEFKP

-194 QMLNQHS
+194 QMLKQS
-201 RSTNGVDSLVT
+201 TRSDNGVSSLVT
-212 QTSKAVFSEYLLL
+212 QTSKEVFSEYLLL

-254 TVFINLNSLPSQGI
+254 TIFVNLSSLPTQGI
-268 KVKGKLLNSIH
+268 KIKGKLLSSVKINK
-279 IAQAKN
+279 AEN
-285 FSESLSNIVLLTTEL
+285 FSDSIANMVLLTTEL

-314 DYIINFID
+314 DYITSFVD
-322 NKISGN
+322 NKMSSS
-328 IKENIIQ
+328 KDSLIQ
-335 MFKMISQVVADNN
+335 MFKMISQVVSDDT
-348 SPFVSLNL
+348 SPFVSINLNVQKNSKIDDKQL
-356 TTTKDTKK
+356 TKLHKL
-364 DEKQITKVE
+364 
-373 KIILDSYESYL
+373 ILESYEEYI
-384 QTVAIPKITLI
+384 QTIAIPKITLI
-395 IHIGENNDNAEKEE
+395 LPLSNSQDTEIS
-409 LLKKIFTINKKGGYI
+409 KKVFTIIKKGGYI
-424 AINGESKNNFSY
+424 AINADTKNNFSY
-436 SGINK
+436 TGINK
-441 SVIKNTAGGN
+441 SMIKNSAGGN
-451 IVLHSVAINLPR
+451 IILHAVSINLPR
-463 LAYESNKDN
+463 LAYESNKDD

-491 TRRSII
+491 TRREII
-497 DNMIGK
+497 DDMTGK

-517 NQKIPLIIN
+517 SQKIPLVIN
-526 LTGLDEAIDN
+526 FTGLDEAIYSL
-536 ILGTKTT
+536 LGTKSSS
-543 EKERG
+543 KERG

-553 ILDTA
+553 IIDTA
-558 MEEISNSSKKL
+558 MEEITKSGKRL

-574 LSVITDGSG
+574 LSSIVDDSA
-583 KRFTNIDIEK
+583 KRFANIDIEK
-593 FGKGRV
+593 FGKARV
-599 ITKSNSNEY
+599 INKANSREY
-608 QQSIILDFNEQ
+608 QQSIILDLDEQ
-619 AKINE
+619 EKIDEMNG
-624 LYSYIKKYRGGYSIY
+624 YISKFKGGYSVYI
-639 LDTTNMTMKDFLENY
+639 DTSNSTIKNFQEMTNK
-654 KIISKKIMFFKYCRK
+654 ISKKVGFFKYHCK
-669 LKVCISCALKNTNN
+669 LRVCISCAHKNVYN
-683 TEKCV
+683 TEKCS
-688 NCNSTALQE
+688 NCNSTSLQE
-697 YPVR
+697 YPVN

>member
-1 MSIGPYRTSKRVR
+1 MPYRTSKRVR

-74 RAERRYT
+74 RSERRYN

-109 RTSREMMEEFKP
+109 RTSKEMMEEFKP

-194 QMLNQHS
+194 QMLKQS
-201 RSTNGVDSLVT
+201 TRSDNSVSSLVT
-212 QTSKAVFSEYLLL
+212 QTSKEVFSEYLLL

-254 TVFINLNSLPSQGI
+254 TIFVNLNSLPTQGI
-268 KVKGKLLNSIH
+268 KVKGKLLNSVKINKAESFSDS
-279 IAQAKN
+279 IA
-285 FSESLSNIVLLTTEL
+285 NIVLLTTEL
-300 SKEINV
+300 SKEINT

-314 DYIINFID
+314 EYIISFSD
-322 NKISGN
+322 NKAVNS
-328 IKENIIQ
+328 KESILQ
-335 MFKMISQVVADNN
+335 MFKMISQI
-348 SPFVSLNL
+348 VSEESNPCVSINL
-356 TTTKDTKK
+356 AIQKNIKI
-364 DEKQITKVE
+364 DEKQLSKLY
-373 KIILDSYESYL
+373 KLILESYEDYI

-395 IHIGENNDNAEKEE
+395 IPSIGLQNTE
-409 LLKKIFTINKKGGYI
+409 LSKKLFGIIKKGGYI
-424 AINGESKNNFSY
+424 AISNDVKSNFSY
-436 SGINK
+436 TGINK
-441 SVIKNTAGGN
+441 SIIKNSAGGN
-451 IVLHSVAINLPR
+451 IVLHAVSINLPR
-463 LAYESNKDN
+463 LAYESNKDD

-482 LKTAISALS
+482 LKTGISALS
-491 TRRSII
+491 TRREII
-497 DNMIGK
+497 DDMIGK

-526 LTGLDEAIDN
+526 LTGLDEAIDSL
-536 ILGTKTT
+536 LGTKSTA
-543 EKERG
+543 KERG

-553 ILDTA
+553 IVDTA
-558 MEEISNSSKKL
+558 MEEISNSGKKL

-574 LSVITDGSG
+574 LSLIADDSA
-583 KRFTNIDIEK
+583 KRFTNIDIDK

-599 ITKSNSNEY
+599 ITKSESKEY
-608 QQSIILDFNEQ
+608 QQSIILSLEEPERIEEIYTYMNKF
-619 AKINE
+619 K
-624 LYSYIKKYRGGYSIY
+624 GGHSIY
-639 LDTTNMTMKDFLENY
+639 LDVSNSTIKNFLDITNKV
-654 KIISKKIMFFKYCRK
+654 SKKANFFKYYCK
-669 LKVCISCALKNTNN
+669 LKVCIACASKNVYN
-683 TEKCV
+683 TEKCS
-688 NCNSTALQE
+688 NCNSTSLQE

>member
-1 MSIGPYRTSKRVR
+1 MPYKTSKRVR

-74 RAERRYT
+74 RSERRYN

-109 RTSREMMEEFKP
+109 RTSKEMMEEFKP

-194 QMLNQHS
+194 QMLKQS
-201 RSTNGVDSLVT
+201 TRSDNGVSSLVT
-212 QTSKAVFSEYLLL
+212 QTSKEVFSEYLLL

-254 TVFINLNSLPSQGI
+254 TIFVNLSSLPTQGI
-268 KVKGKLLNSIH
+268 KVKGKLLSSVKINK
-279 IAQAKN
+279 AEN
-285 FSESLSNIVLLTTEL
+285 FSDSIANMVLLTTEL

-314 DYIINFID
+314 DYITSFVD
-322 NKISGN
+322 NKMSSS
-328 IKENIIQ
+328 KDSLIQ
-335 MFKMISQVVADNN
+335 MFKMISQVVSDDT
-348 SPFVSLNL
+348 SPFVSINLNVQKNSKIDDKQL
-356 TTTKDTKK
+356 TKLHKL
-364 DEKQITKVE
+364 
-373 KIILDSYESYL
+373 ILESYEEYI
-384 QTVAIPKITLI
+384 QTIAIPKITLI
-395 IHIGENNDNAEKEE
+395 LPLSNSQNTEIS
-409 LLKKIFTINKKGGYI
+409 KKVFTIIKKGGYI
-424 AINGESKNNFSY
+424 AINADTKNNFSY
-436 SGINK
+436 TGINK
-441 SVIKNTAGGN
+441 SMIKNSAGGN
-451 IVLHSVAINLPR
+451 IILHAVSINLPR
-463 LAYESNKDN
+463 LAYESNKDD

-491 TRRSII
+491 TRREII
-497 DNMIGK
+497 DDMTGK

-517 NQKIPLIIN
+517 SQKIPLVIN
-526 LTGLDEAIDN
+526 FTGLDEAIYSL
-536 ILGTKTT
+536 LGTKSSS
-543 EKERG
+543 KERG

-553 ILDTA
+553 IIDTA
-558 MEEISNSSKKL
+558 MEEITNSGKRL

-574 LSVITDGSG
+574 LSSIVDDSA
-583 KRFTNIDIEK
+583 KRFANIDIEK
-593 FGKGRV
+593 FGKARV
-599 ITKSNSNEY
+599 INKANSREY
-608 QQSIILDFNEQ
+608 QQSIILDLDEQ
-619 AKINE
+619 EKIDEMN
-624 LYSYIKKYRGGYSIY
+624 SYISKFKGGYSVYI
-639 LDTTNMTMKDFLENY
+639 DTSNSTIKNFQEMTSK
-654 KIISKKIMFFKYCRK
+654 ISKKVGFFKYHCK
-669 LKVCISCALKNTNN
+669 LKVCISCAYKNVYN
-683 TEKCV
+683 TEKCS
-688 NCNSTALQE
+688 NCNSTSLQE
-697 YPVR
+697 YPVN

>member
-1 MSIGPYRTSKRVR
+1 MPYKTSKRVR

-74 RAERRYT
+74 RSERRYN

-109 RTSREMMEEFKP
+109 RTSKEMMEEFKP

-194 QMLNQHS
+194 QMLKQS
-201 RSTNGVDSLVT
+201 TRSDNGVSSLVT
-212 QTSKAVFSEYLLL
+212 QTSKEVFSEYLLL

-254 TVFINLNSLPSQGI
+254 TIFVNLSSLPTQGI
-268 KVKGKLLNSIH
+268 KVKGKLLSSVKINK
-279 IAQAKN
+279 AEN
-285 FSESLSNIVLLTTEL
+285 FSDSIANMVLLTTEL

-314 DYIINFID
+314 DYITSFVD
-322 NKISGN
+322 NKMSSS
-328 IKENIIQ
+328 KDSLIQ
-335 MFKMISQVVADNN
+335 MFKMISQVVSDDT
-348 SPFVSLNL
+348 SPFVSINLNVQKNSKIDDKQL
-356 TTTKDTKK
+356 TKLHKL
-364 DEKQITKVE
+364 
-373 KIILDSYESYL
+373 ILESYEEYI
-384 QTVAIPKITLI
+384 QTIAIPKITLI
-395 IHIGENNDNAEKEE
+395 LPLSNSQDTEIS
-409 LLKKIFTINKKGGYI
+409 KKVFTIIKKGGYI
-424 AINGESKNNFSY
+424 AINADTKNNFSY
-436 SGINK
+436 TGINK
-441 SVIKNTAGGN
+441 SMIKNSAGGN
-451 IVLHSVAINLPR
+451 IILHAVSINLPR
-463 LAYESNKDN
+463 LAYESNKDD

-491 TRRSII
+491 TRREII
-497 DNMIGK
+497 DDMTGK

-517 NQKIPLIIN
+517 SQKIPLVIN
-526 LTGLDEAIDN
+526 FTGLDEAIYSL
-536 ILGTKTT
+536 LGTKSSS
-543 EKERG
+543 KERG

-553 ILDTA
+553 IIDTA
-558 MEEISNSSKKL
+558 MEEITNSGKRL

-574 LSVITDGSG
+574 LSSIVDDSA
-583 KRFTNIDIEK
+583 KRFANIDIEK
-593 FGKGRV
+593 FGKARV
-599 ITKSNSNEY
+599 INKANSREY
-608 QQSIILDFNEQ
+608 QQSIILDLDEQ
-619 AKINE
+619 EKIDEMNG
-624 LYSYIKKYRGGYSIY
+624 YINKFKGGYSVYI
-639 LDTTNMTMKDFLENY
+639 DTSNSTIKNFQEMTNK
-654 KIISKKIMFFKYCRK
+654 ISKKVGFFKYHCK
-669 LKVCISCALKNTNN
+669 LRVCISCAYKNVYN
-683 TEKCV
+683 TEKCS
-688 NCNSTALQE
+688 NCNSTSLQE
-697 YPVR
+697 YPVN